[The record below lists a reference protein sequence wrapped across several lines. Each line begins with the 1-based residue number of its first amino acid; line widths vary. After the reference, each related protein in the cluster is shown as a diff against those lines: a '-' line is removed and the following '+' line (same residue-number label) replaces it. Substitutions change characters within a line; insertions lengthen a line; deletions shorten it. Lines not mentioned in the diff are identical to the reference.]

1 MITKDSSISADTPSV
16 KQTSTRRIVRIPMP
30 AGLIREMDTALAANA
45 GGYTTREEFIGD
57 AVRDRL
63 LELEYDHAPPG
74 PGEQPV
80 TPLTALAEGVTAAPS
95 NAAPPYDLDQTVLRA
110 PQPGFVLDGEAAVP
124 DSALLGLHN
133 RDYTSLWALSQLA
146 GLLAESSLPFAATL
160 REVTKRAWEF
170 SARVRPLDADAD
182 LKLTSLFPTN
192 RAKVQAAS
200 GQFRAFA
207 IGTVRESEG
216 RLHGDGPLFVWKA
229 LQARRGA
236 DNIEIGMTR
245 PGWDLLAAVD
255 GISLRLPHSP
265 EVASRYF
272 DYLHE
277 HAPADLAGLMVVLRG
292 AGERMTRAELIAAYQ
307 THYSSWTEAQ
317 SSTNAAGYIARG
329 REWGLVEPKLIERRY
344 RLTHEGERLASEL
357 REGQI

>member
-1 MITKDSSISADTPSV
+1 
-16 KQTSTRRIVRIPMP
+16 
-30 AGLIREMDTALAANA
+30 MDTALAAGA

-63 LELEYDHAPPG
+63 LELEYDPAPPG

-80 TPLTALAEGVTAAPS
+80 TPLTGPGEEVADARSNGAPRF
-95 NAAPPYDLDQTVLRA
+95 DLDQTVLRA
-110 PQPGFVLDGEAAVP
+110 SQPGFVLDGEAAVQ
-124 DSALLGLHN
+124 DAALLGLHN
-133 RDYTSLWALSQLA
+133 RDYASLWALSQLA
-146 GLLAESSLPFAATL
+146 DMLAESPLPVAATL
-160 REVTKRAWEF
+160 GEVTERAWEF
-170 SARVRPLDADAD
+170 SARVRPLDAGAD

-216 RLHGDGPLFVWKA
+216 GLHGDGPLFVWRA

-236 DNIEIGMTR
+236 ENVEIGMTR

-265 EVASRYF
+265 DVARRYF
-272 DYLHE
+272 DYLRE
-277 HAPADLAGLMVVLRG
+277 HAPADLAGLVIALCG
-292 AGERMTRAELIAAYQ
+292 AGKRMTRAELIAAYQ
-307 THYSSWTEAQ
+307 GQYSSWTEAQ

-344 RLTHEGERLASEL
+344 RLTHEGERMAGEL
-357 REGQI
+357 VGGDI